1 MLLLGMFVF
10 EELAGIGSGAV
21 LLSNMVYFFLRQRP
35 ELAQTLQGEW
45 WIAGT
50 FFSLAGVLSLQY
62 VVLDLGDHKVNQFYY
77 NKIRYWIAII
87 IGYVSVFF
95 MGYSTE
101 YLHYTVYWERIFGAN
116 LLQIL
121 IKVEPTKI
129 GIAGAFFCGFWY
141 VRENILMNI
150 ERNKRKIGDGK

>member
-21 LLSNMVYFFLRQRP
+21 LLSNMVYLFLRQRP

-50 FFSLAGVLSLQY
+50 
-62 VVLDLGDHKVNQFYY
+62 
-77 NKIRYWIAII
+77 
-87 IGYVSVFF
+87 
-95 MGYSTE
+95 
-101 YLHYTVYWERIFGAN
+101 
-116 LLQIL
+116 
-121 IKVEPTKI
+121 
-129 GIAGAFFCGFWY
+129 FFCGFWY